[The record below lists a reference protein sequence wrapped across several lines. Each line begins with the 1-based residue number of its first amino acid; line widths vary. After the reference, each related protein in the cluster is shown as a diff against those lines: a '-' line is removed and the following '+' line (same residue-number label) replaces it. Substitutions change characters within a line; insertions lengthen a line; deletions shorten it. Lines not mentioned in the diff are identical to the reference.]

1 MVDIPKLVLNTGLQF
16 LRSPAGPIDWRQ
28 VAQNAANVGDA
39 ERRTYEEKRRLLPT
53 YETFVSEPTPQIIE
67 LTGLH
72 APSVRDVRVF
82 DRYDWISTNITAF
95 KDQLAPLEKALG
107 TQERGSLIS
116 KGVYKSNQVISTVSL
131 GLLLGYLAKKV
142 LGQYDPSLFGR
153 EIVSGQIYFVE
164 PNIEMVERQLS
175 FSRDDF
181 RRWIAIHEVTH
192 AVVFESVPWL
202 KGHLNQLLKRYLE
215 ATNDGLTSEG
225 LQSRARAVASH
236 YARRRQL
243 SLMHAALSS
252 EQIGLINQIQALMS
266 VIEGYSDFVMDRIGK
281 EMLATYNYMKRE
293 FELRRR
299 RKSGRE
305 MLFERA
311 TGLGLKMEQYV
322 LGERFV
328 SHIAANRGIE
338 FVNRVWRSPHDVPT
352 LDEVARPE
360 KWITREE
367 NAT

>member
-1 MVDIPKLVLNTGLQF
+1 MVDIPKLVLNVGLQF
-16 LRSPAGPIDWRQ
+16 LRSPTGPIDWKQ

-39 ERRTYEEKRRLLPT
+39 ERWTYEEKRRLLAK

-67 LTGLH
+67 LTRLH
-72 APSVRDVRVF
+72 APSVREVRVF
-82 DRYDWISTNITAF
+82 DRYDWIKTNITAF
-95 KDQLAPLEKALG
+95 EDQLAPFESVLA
-107 TQERGSLIS
+107 TQERGSLVS
-116 KGVYKSNQVISTVSL
+116 KGIYKSNQVISTVGL

-164 PNIEMVERQLS
+164 PNIEMVEGELT
-175 FSRDDF
+175 FSGDDF

-202 KGHLNQLLKRYLE
+202 KGHLNHLLKRYLE
-215 ATNDGLTSEG
+215 ATNEGLASEG

-243 SLMHAALSS
+243 SLMHAALSR
-252 EQIGLINQIQALMS
+252 EQIRLINQIQALMS
-266 VIEGYSDFVMDRIGK
+266 VVEGYADFVMDRVGK
-281 EMLATYNYMKRE
+281 ELLATYGYMKRE

-305 MLFERA
+305 RLFERA
-311 TGLGLKMEQYV
+311 TGLGLKMEQYI

-328 SHIAANRGIE
+328 SQVASSRGID
-338 FVNRVWRSPHDVPT
+338 FVNRVWRSADDVPT

-360 KWITREE
+360 EWIAREE
-367 NAT
+367 DAT

>member
-1 MVDIPKLVLNTGLQF
+1 M
-16 LRSPAGPIDWRQ
+16 SA
-28 VAQNAANVGDA
+28 
-39 ERRTYEEKRRLLPT
+39 TY
-53 YETFVSEPTPQIIE
+53 
-67 LTGLH
+67 
-72 APSVRDVRVF
+72 RVF

-142 LGQYDPSLFGR
+142 LGQSNPSLFGR

-202 KGHLNQLLKRYLE
+202 KDHLNQLLKRSLE

-225 LQSRARAVASH
+225 LQSRAHAVASH
-236 YARRRQL
+236 YAQRRQL
-243 SLMHAALSS
+243 SLMHAALSR

-281 EMLATYNYMKRE
+281 EMLATYRYMKRE

-311 TGLGLKMEQYV
+311 TGLGLKMERTV

-328 SHIAANRGIE
+328 SHIAASRGIN

-352 LDEVARPE
+352 LDEVAQPE
-360 KWITREE
+360 KWITRQE

>member
-1 MVDIPKLVLNTGLQF
+1 
-16 LRSPAGPIDWRQ
+16 
-28 VAQNAANVGDA
+28 
-39 ERRTYEEKRRLLPT
+39 
-53 YETFVSEPTPQIIE
+53 
-67 LTGLH
+67 
-72 APSVRDVRVF
+72 
-82 DRYDWISTNITAF
+82 
-95 KDQLAPLEKALG
+95 
-107 TQERGSLIS
+107 
-116 KGVYKSNQVISTVSL
+116 
-131 GLLLGYLAKKV
+131 V

-192 AVVFESVPWL
+192 AIVFESVPWL
-202 KGHLNQLLKRYLE
+202 KDHLNQLLKRYLE

-236 YARRRQL
+236 YAQRRQL
-243 SLMHAALSS
+243 SLMHAALSR

-281 EMLATYNYMKRE
+281 EMLATYEYMKRE

-328 SHIAANRGIE
+328 SHIAASRGID
-338 FVNRVWRSPHDVPT
+338 FVNRVWRSPHDLPT
-352 LDEVARPE
+352 LDEVAQPE
-360 KWITREE
+360 KWITRQE